1 MEAIKAFLDLAKVAH
16 PQSHKNLT
24 LFPLLAPET
33 GEPDFLTLEEALNQ
47 ALVEITEVSEGGH
60 VPELR
65 LINRVKDKVL
75 VVDGEELMGAKQNR
89 IVKTTKIFSIRKNF

>member
-1 MEAIKAFLDLAKVAH
+1 METIKTFLDLVKVAH

-47 ALVEITEVSEGGH
+47 ALVEITEVRGEGR
-60 VPELR
+60 P
-65 LINRVKDKVL
+65 
-75 VVDGEELMGAKQNR
+75 QC
-89 IVKTTKIFSIRKNF
+89 